1 MKANW
6 LWLTVVSASLA
17 ACGGSDGTESTTS
30 TTTTTSSSTESTTET
45 TAETASTG
53 ETGTL
58 QIALTDAEEDFLTYQ
73 VDVTGVTLTR
83 EDGTE
88 VDVLPATTEVDF
100 VQYQSLSELFLVA
113 SLPRGT
119 YNSVLVYLDYTD
131 ADIVIQDDA
140 GTSYAATALDTD
152 GNVLTALEA
161 SIDLADSALTI
172 SPREVAG
179 LTLDLDLSASNTIL
193 SYDPAEIEVSP
204 LLMVT
209 ASQDETREHR
219 ARGSLVSVDTSAS
232 TVTLNV
238 RPMRKRSGDFG
249 QSTITVTDDTGYE
262 LDTVEYSG
270 SEGLA
275 ALALMAADTS
285 VIAYGSLDDSG
296 VFTATSILAG
306 TSVDGTGEDQ
316 VKGVVTARTDNVIT
330 LSGAVVEADQ
340 RRSSFS
346 STMTIT
352 LGDSTV
358 VTGVEEG
365 DSTLADISVGQT
377 VLVAGTLSTTDSTV
391 MDASEGYVR
400 LKLNTVTGS
409 VVSTSPLAI
418 DLTRVNSRD
427 VSLFDFTG
435 TSASTDTD
443 ADPLAYELQTSTLDV
458 SNLAVGAW
466 VSVSGYPTDFG
477 AAVGDFD
484 VTSINEVSLSTGSSS
499 YSAHWSTSTLTTTPV
514 TITDSA
520 LVLDTSEAS
529 ERFRIHGVSK
539 SVVDGLTVT
548 NIVAAADTGHYAV
561 HTSGVAASV
570 YTSYSDFLVAL
581 AEALA
586 GTEPVSKISVLGTY
600 DQTATAL
607 TASTIVV
614 RFGESSRGSSVG
626 RGSSSDSS
634 SDNGSGSGS
643 NNSGRG
649 NRR

>member
-1 MKANW
+1 MNNNW
-6 LWLTVVSASLA
+6 MWLAVMSAGLA
-17 ACGGSDGTESTTS
+17 ACGGGESASD
-30 TTTTTSSSTESTTET
+30 SSS
-45 TAETASTG
+45 ASTD
-53 ETGTL
+53 TGTL

-113 SLPRGT
+113 SLPSGT
-119 YNSVLVYLDYTD
+119 YNSVLVYLDYSD
-131 ADIVIQDDA
+131 ADIVIQDDE
-140 GTSYAATALDTD
+140 GSSYSATALDTD
-152 GNVLTALEA
+152 GNVLTSLEA
-161 SIDLADSALTI
+161 SIDLADSSLTI
-172 SPREVAG
+172 NPRKIAG

-209 ASQDETREHR
+209 ATQDDSREHR
-219 ARGSLVSVDTSAS
+219 ARGELVAVDTDAL
-232 TVTLNV
+232 TITLNV
-238 RPMRKRSGDFG
+238 RPMRHRSGDFG
-249 QSTITVTDDTGYE
+249 QSDIVVTDDTAYE

-275 ALALMAADTS
+275 ALALMDTDTS
-285 VIAYGSLDDSG
+285 VIAYGTLDDSG
-296 VFTATSILAG
+296 VFTATEVLAG
-306 TSVDGTGEDQ
+306 TSVDGNGEDQ
-316 VKGVVTARTDNVIT
+316 VKGVVVARADNVLT
-330 LSGAVVEADQ
+330 LSGAVVEANQ
-340 RRSSFS
+340 RRSSYS
-346 STMTIT
+346 STMTVT
-352 LGDSTV
+352 LGDDTV

-377 VLVAGTLSTTDSTV
+377 VTVAGTLDSEDETLL
-391 MDASEGYVR
+391 DATAGYVR

-435 TSASTDTD
+435 TSATNATD
-443 ADPLAYELQTSTLDV
+443 ADPLEYELQTSTLDV

-484 VTSINEVSLSTGSSS
+484 VTAINEVSLSTGSAS
-499 YSAHWSTSTLTTTPV
+499 YSAHWSTSDTTTTPL
-514 TITDSA
+514 TISDST

-529 ERFRIHGVSK
+529 ERFRIHGVS
-539 SVVDGLTVT
+539 SAIVDGLAVAS
-548 NIVAAADTGHYAV
+548 IVASDDSGNYAV
-561 HTSGVAASV
+561 HTTDVAAAV

-586 GTEPVSKISVLGTY
+586 GTEPVSKISVLGSY
-600 DQTATAL
+600 DQNTEALSAT
-607 TASTIVV
+607 TIVV
-614 RFGESSRGSSVG
+614 RFGSSSRGSDVG
-626 RGSSSDSS
+626 RNHSDDIS
-634 SDNGSGSGS
+634 SDNGSDDGSGS
-643 NNSGRG
+643 SHSDSDGSNSSHQSDNGG
-649 NRR
+649 SHH